1 MLKIVSRNH
10 YSSKLII
17 IIIIELL
24 HLPVLN
30 KNHFL
35 TWCRK
40 PQKKKEKKKTK
51 ISKPDR
57 GSNRAGS
64 APCKLSLT
72 NFPISKSR
80 KKR

>member
-40 PQKKKEKKKTK
+40 PQKKRKEKNKDIKT
-51 ISKPDR
+51 R
-57 GSNRAGS
+57 Q
-64 APCKLSLT
+64 
-72 NFPISKSR
+72 R
-80 KKR
+80 K